1 MHVMVATDGSL
12 DAKKAAS
19 FAANLTRGGGQ
30 VTVLT
35 VVEVPRQMLDDM
47 RRASADA
54 SATSPAEG
62 DPEYRRSQAGD
73 GPVTHWVGD
82 DAIMARYV
90 NQVAGRRTADLVA
103 ELEAAG
109 VDHTVLA
116 IEGESAARSLLE
128 AAEAHQPD
136 VLCLGTRG
144 IGLFEGLLGS
154 VSTKVVRLATCSV
167 LLVR

>member
-12 DAKKAAS
+12 DAKKAAA
-19 FAANLTRGGGQ
+19 FAANLTGGDGS

-54 SATSPAEG
+54 TATGPVDV
-62 DPEYRRSQAGD
+62 DPEYRRTQAGE

-82 DAIMARYV
+82 DAIVASYV
-90 NQVAGRRTADLVA
+90 NRAGAERTAELVA

-116 IEGESAARSLLE
+116 IEGESAARSVLAE
-128 AAEAHQPD
+128 AAAQQPD
-136 VLCLGTRG
+136 ILCLGTRG

-154 VSTKVVRLATCSV
+154 VSTKVIRLATCSV